1 MSTSWWFF
9 TNPSEKYAQVK
20 LDHETPN
27 WDENKKCLK
36 PPPRVYLE
44 ILSGLLPFA
53 HLFTYLWTMLEFSS
67 VWETLTQFSGLTKK
81 RAKDKGTQMVRAKTH
96 LVGGSNPF
104 E

>member
-1 MSTSWWFF
+1 MRT
-9 TNPSEKYAQVK
+9 VK

-53 HLFTYLWTMLEFSS
+53 HLFTHLWTMLEFSS
-67 VWETLTQFSGLTKK
+67 AWETLTKL
-81 RAKDKGTQMVRAKTH
+81 ATQMVRAKTH
-96 LVGGSNPF
+96 LVGGFNPF